1 MTDHTQQHSTWLAA
15 HHAHLTAEDLWLH
28 YFSVGGYLGVFELD
42 AYLHGL
48 YALPQ
53 GERNTVALALN
64 ELIDDQIDTR
74 LNDLSHHPK
83 AEFVHGPVLD

>member
-1 MTDHTQQHSTWLAA
+1 MSAQTQQHSTWLAA
-15 HHAHLTAEDLWLH
+15 HHADLTAGDLWLH
-28 YFSVGGYLGVFELD
+28 YYSVGGNLTLFEID

-64 ELIDDQIDTR
+64 ELIV
-74 LNDLSHHPK
+74 DLPQCPK
-83 AEFVHGPVLD
+83 AEFVHGPGLD